1 MGLITE
7 FFFGRLT
14 KIQDEKIGKLTA
26 KIKSD
31 NPSLNYTWT
40 GEYKLDGQAKPT
52 VFILEGNDVGPY
64 GEQLK
69 SVHRIVDTLDG
80 IISRVDKE
88 LKERLNIKQ
97 RFKYDWTKEFYVA
110 AIVPCDP
117 DVKGAGIQFEISL
130 EPIKEDDT
138 DYVGLIWNN
147 DRLTE
152 IEAK

>member
-1 MGLITE
+1 MGLISE

-14 KIQDEKIGKLTA
+14 KIQDEKIGELKT
-26 KIKSD
+26 KVKSD
-31 NPSLNYTWT
+31 NPSINYTWT
-40 GEYKLDGQAKPT
+40 GEHKLDGQAKPT
-52 VFILEGNDVGPY
+52 VFILEGNNIGPY

-69 SVHRIVDTLDG
+69 SVHRIVDTIGD
-80 IISRVDKE
+80 IIARVDKE

-97 RFKYDWTKEFYVA
+97 RFKNDWTKEFYVA
-110 AIVPCDP
+110 AIVPYDP
-117 DVKGAGIQFEISL
+117 DVKGVGIQFEINF